1 MCNTNTINKSIGKR
15 LNYYRKL
22 RKISLKELSERTGIR
37 EKYLKKIEEGM
48 AIRLSI
54 GTLEIITKSF
64 GLEVKE
70 FFHEL
75 EKNNSRSGIA

>member
-1 MCNTNTINKSIGKR
+1 MEEKRQLEKIGRKIKS
-15 LNYYRKL
+15 LRKTK
-22 RKISLKELSERTGIR
+22 KISLQELSERTGIR